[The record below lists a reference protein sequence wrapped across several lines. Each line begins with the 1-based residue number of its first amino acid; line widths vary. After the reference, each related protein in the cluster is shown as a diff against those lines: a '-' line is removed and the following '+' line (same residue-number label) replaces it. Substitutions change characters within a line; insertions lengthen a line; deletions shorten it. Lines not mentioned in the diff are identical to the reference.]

1 MKRLLAIVL
10 VLAVAVS
17 CNTLWAKKGK
27 TFEGVITYT
36 INLSGDPSVESSMD
50 MLPPSMLTAVFK
62 TRGQRSM
69 MSIMGQKTFVDAK
82 KGVVTS
88 LIDMSMLGM
97 GTYCMENPYDA
108 VKNNAADQQSK
119 IEFTGETKTICGY
132 KAEKIRLATPQ
143 EGASVELWVTRDL
156 TIESGL
162 PTMPGLEGMVP
173 LQFDIQSAAAGM
185 GNITIVLTAKEIKEQ
200 KVPNDDLLPPK
211 DCQKMTQEELQN
223 LLQQFQNLG
232 GELDE

>member
-1 MKRLLAIVL
+1 MKKILTRVLTLAIGMG
-10 VLAVAVS
+10 
-17 CNTLWAKKGK
+17 CNSLLTKGKK

-36 INLSGDPSVESSMD
+36 ISLSGDPSITSSMD
-50 MLPPSMLTAVFK
+50 MMPASMLTAVFK

-88 LIDMSMLGM
+88 LIDMSMLGL
-97 GTYCMENPYDA
+97 GTYCMDNPYDA
-108 VKNNAADQQSK
+108 AKNNTAEQQSK

-132 KAEKIRLATPQ
+132 TAEKIRLATPQ

-173 LQFDIQSAAAGM
+173 LQFDIQSSAAGM

-200 KVPNDDLLPPK
+200 KVPNDDLVSPK
-211 DCQKMTQEELQN
+211 DCQKTTPEELQN

-232 GELDE
+232 VEMDE

>member
-1 MKRLLAIVL
+1 MALAF
-10 VLAVAVS
+10 AVAVS

-27 TFEGVITYT
+27 TFEGVISYKVSAT
-36 INLSGDPSVESSMD
+36 GDPSVASAFEM
-50 MLPPSMLTAVFK
+50 MPESMLVATLK
-62 TRGQRSM
+62 TKGQRSM

-97 GTYCMENPYDA
+97 GTYCMDNPYEGTKTTDA
-108 VKNNAADQQSK
+108 DLPKT
-119 IEFTGETKTICGY
+119 EFTGETKTICGY
-132 KAEKIRLATPQ
+132 KAEKIRLNTPQ

-156 TIESGL
+156 SIESGL

-185 GNITIVLTAKEIKEQ
+185 GNITIVLTAKEVKEQ
-200 KVPNDDLLPPK
+200 KVPNDDLVPPK
-211 DCQKMTQEELQN
+211 DCQKITQEELSTLLNQLQN
-223 LLQQFQNLG
+223 FG

>member
-1 MKRLLAIVL
+1 MKRLLAIAL

-17 CNTLWAKKGK
+17 CNTLWAKGGK

-82 KGVVTS
+82 KGTVTS

-97 GTYCMENPYDA
+97 GTYCMDNPYEGTKTTDT
-108 VKNNAADQQSK
+108 DQPQT
-119 IEFTGETKTICGY
+119 EFTGETKTICGY
-132 KAEKIRLATPQ
+132 KAEKIRLKTPQ

-156 TIESGL
+156 SIESGL

-185 GNITIVLTAKEIKEQ
+185 GNITIVLTAKEVKEQ
-200 KVPNDDLLPPK
+200 KVPNDDLVPPK
-211 DCQKMTQEELQN
+211 DCQKITQEELST
-223 LLQQFQNLG
+223 LLNQFQNLG